1 MDAKRQKPE
10 NPGDLLPWLHCSPE
24 EKEAKSFDEVL
35 SSNTLKLINKKL
47 LLQMMM
53 MMMMG

>member
-24 EKEAKSFDEVL
+24 EKEEAESFDEVL

-53 MMMMG
+53 MMMG